1 MFPDQRE
8 RFNRIIY
15 FSIAASC
22 MVLDQA
28 TKVIVQKSLHLH
40 ERISVIPGLFS
51 ISHELN
57 TGAAFSL
64 FANSH
69 RYTPIALAAFSIIV
83 ISVVAVV
90 LWKSSRHFT
99 RTGLSLA
106 LILGGALGNFI
117 DRAMYG
123 HVVDFL
129 GFYWKTY
136 YWPDFNVADSCI
148 VCGSILLIW
157 DVLFPKKMP
166 QTVSA

>member
-1 MFPDQRE
+1 MLRDQRE

-15 FSIAASC
+15 FSIAAAC

-28 TKVIVQKSLHLH
+28 TKVIIQKSLHLH
-40 ERISVIPGLFS
+40 DRVAVVPGFFS

-69 RYTPIALAAFSIIV
+69 RYTPWALAAFSMIV
-83 ISVVAVV
+83 IVAVAVV
-90 LWKSSRHFT
+90 LWRNARHFT
-99 RTGLSLA
+99 KTGLALA
-106 LILGGALGNFI
+106 LILGGAFGNFI

-129 GFYWKTY
+129 AFYYKTY
-136 YWPDFNVADSCI
+136 YWPDFNVADSCV
-148 VCGSILLIW
+148 VCGSLLLIW
-157 DVLFPKKMP
+157 DVLFPQK
-166 QTVSA
+166 TLRSA